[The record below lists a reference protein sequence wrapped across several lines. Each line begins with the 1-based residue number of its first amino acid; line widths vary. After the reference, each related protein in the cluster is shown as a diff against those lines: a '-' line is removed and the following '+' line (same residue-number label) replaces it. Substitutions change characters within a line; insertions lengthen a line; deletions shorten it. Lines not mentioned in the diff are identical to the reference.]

1 MKNTES
7 TSSFPWVGLV
17 GYFIAALFLLYEMAV
32 QVSPSVMVPQLMS
45 ELHITSA
52 TLGLM
57 ASTYFWSYTI
67 MQIPVGLL
75 YDRFPAKY
83 VLMVAILLASLGIL
97 FFATTHWVSTL
108 ALGRFLMGLGSAF
121 AFVGVLMVAA
131 RWFSRSYF
139 AFLVGIAQLLAAVG
153 AASGEGPLSLLVNS
167 AGWRH
172 ASAVLA
178 IAGFVLF
185 LLVLFFM
192 RRHPTKEIR
201 SQSRFDFKHLWSSL
215 KHVLGMR
222 QMWWIALY
230 AFFSWGPIA
239 IFTSMWGVPY
249 VMTRF
254 GVSNTQA
261 SWVCLA
267 TWILLAVTSP
277 IIGGLSSRFSVLS
290 LMRLMALFGVL
301 GGVGILY
308 WPHLTLVGAYVAAA
322 GIGIGAAGQIL
333 TFELARQQHM
343 QDDLGFSISFINMGV
358 VAGGAILQP
367 LSAWFLHTQVKLH
380 EAVTTSFQ
388 TIDFERSLFLVPL
401 SFALCLVL
409 SYGFIRRPR
418 PSIP

>member
-1 MKNTES
+1 MSNTTS
-7 TSSFPWVGLV
+7 TRSFSWVGLV
-17 GYFIAALFLLYEMAV
+17 SYIIAALFLLYEMAV

-45 ELHITSA
+45 ELHISSA
-52 TLGLM
+52 TLGFM

-83 VLMVAILLASLGIL
+83 LLMVAIMLATLGIL

-131 RWFSRSYF
+131 RWFSRAYF
-139 AFLVGIAQLLAAVG
+139 ALLVGVAQLLAAVG
-153 AASGEGPLSLLVNS
+153 AASGEGPLSLLVND

-172 ASAVLA
+172 ASSVLA
-178 IAGFVLF
+178 IAGLVLF

-192 RRHPTKEIR
+192 RRHPTKEVVRRDRWDLSHI
-201 SQSRFDFKHLWSSL
+201 WASL
-215 KHVLGMR
+215 KHVLGMG

-249 VMTRF
+249 LMARF
-254 GVSNTQA
+254 GISNTEA
-261 SWVCLA
+261 SWVCA
-267 TWILLAVTSP
+267 VTWGLLAITSP
-277 IIGGLSSRFSVLS
+277 IIGGLSRRYSALS
-290 LMRLMALFGVL
+290 LMRLMAFFGLL
-301 GGVGILY
+301 GGLAMLY
-308 WPHLTLVGAYVAAA
+308 WPDLSLNGAYVAAA
-322 GIGIGAAGQIL
+322 GIGVGAAGQIL

-343 QDDLGFSISFINMGV
+343 SDDLGFSISFINMGV

-367 LSAWFLHTQVKLH
+367 LSAWFLHSQVKQH
-380 EAVTTSFQ
+380 AMTTAAFLTPDFQ
-388 TIDFERSLFLVPL
+388 HSLFLVPL

-409 SYGFIRRPR
+409 SFGFIRRPK
-418 PSIP
+418 

>member
-1 MKNTES
+1 MQQTELKR
-7 TSSFPWVGLV
+7 SFSWLGVV
-17 GYFIAALFLLYEMAV
+17 SYIIAAAFLLYEMAV

-45 ELHITSA
+45 ELHMSSA
-52 TLGLM
+52 TLGFM

-83 VLMVAILLASLGIL
+83 LLLIAILLATLGIF

-131 RWFSRSYF
+131 RWFSRAYF

-178 IAGFVLF
+178 MAGFLLF
-185 LLVLFFM
+185 LLVFFFM
-192 RRHPTKEIR
+192 RRHPKEMIERKRLNLAQILR
-201 SQSRFDFKHLWSSL
+201 SLRQ
-215 KHVLGMR
+215 VLGFS

-239 IFTSMWGVPY
+239 IFTAMWGVPY
-249 VMTRF
+249 LMTRF
-254 GVSNTQA
+254 GISNTEA
-261 SWVCLA
+261 SWVCAMTWGFLA
-267 TWILLAVTSP
+267 ITSP
-277 IIGGLSSRFSVLS
+277 LIGGLSRRFSALS
-290 LMRLMALFGVL
+290 LMRITAFFGAL
-301 GGVGILY
+301 GGLSILY
-308 WPHLTLVGAYVAAA
+308 WPDLSLAGSYFAAA
-322 GIGIGAAGQIL
+322 LIGVGAAGQIL

-343 QDDLGFSISFINMGV
+343 NDDLGFSISFVNMGV

-367 LSAWFLHTQVKLH
+367 LSAWFLHSK
-380 EAVTTSFQ
+380 VTEHSMTTGAFITPDFQ
-388 TIDFERSLFLVPL
+388 HSLFLVPV
-401 SFALCLVL
+401 SFLICLVL
-409 SYGFIRRPR
+409 SYVFIRQPKA
-418 PSIP
+418 